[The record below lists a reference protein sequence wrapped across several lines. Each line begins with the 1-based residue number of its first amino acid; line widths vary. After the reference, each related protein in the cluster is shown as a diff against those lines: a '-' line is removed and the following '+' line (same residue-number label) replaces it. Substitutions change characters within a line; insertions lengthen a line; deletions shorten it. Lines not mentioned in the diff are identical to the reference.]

1 MRKITREISTAF
13 LDSRSLYR
21 DNTTT
26 DGSEIRLFGN
36 LIAYWDTDF
45 TVAITLAGW
54 NTATTRER
62 LNGLLE
68 LMNVEKR
75 IVSKGGVPY
84 MSYQNRV
91 HFKRIH
97 LHGHYTVEYDF
108 LSPENYARITGTQS
122 TRVRK
127 FFETNPR
134 CRSGIFGNPRRINA
148 ILSKLGA
155 DA

>member
-1 MRKITREISTAF
+1 MQTIK
-13 LDSRSLYR
+13 
-21 DNTTT
+21 
-26 DGSEIRLFGN
+26 
-36 LIAYWDTDF
+36 
-45 TVAITLAGW
+45 
-54 NTATTRER
+54 
-62 LNGLLE
+62 LNGKKLRVSASDERCLLILKESNFASKKSEFVEGRYARYRNTILPRDRKNLADLGISE
-68 LMNVEKR
+68 LSARTN
-75 IVSKGGVPY
+75 G
-84 MSYQNRV
+84 
-91 HFKRIH
+91 
-97 LHGHYTVEYDF
+97 YDF